1 MKNKR
6 VLYIFLAFFII
17 VVIVLLSS
25 VLFSVNDAV
34 LAPKQQ
40 SVMVDS
46 NNVQSEFSNL
56 IGKNIFFIDVAQI
69 TDGIEKNNPYIKV
82 INIERIFP
90 STVKLHYRE
99 RKEVFC
105 LKVGSGFAAL
115 DSEGKVLDIRSAQD
129 NILID
134 IDYSS
139 YNPAVSDFIED
150 ENILSILSLYDAFK
164 SMTSEGKNYDEILF
178 KGYFEK
184 VYSSSSGNNLCINT
198 NFGGEI
204 EIIDFR
210 QQLYSKLYVG
220 LQLFLDELSDLER
233 TYAKVIVNNAL
244 EASIMT

>member
-6 VLYIFLAFFII
+6 VLYIFLTFFII

-25 VLFSVNDAV
+25 VLFSVNEAV

-40 SVMVDS
+40 SVMVSSDS
-46 NNVQSEFSNL
+46 VQSEFSAL
-56 IGKNIFFIDVAQI
+56 IGKNIFFLDLGGAIAD
-69 TDGIEKNNPYIKV
+69 IEKNNPYIKV

-105 LKVGSGFAAL
+105 LKVASGFAAL

-134 IDYSS
+134 IDYSN

-150 ENILSILSLYDAFK
+150 ENILSILSLYNAFK
-164 SMTSEGKNYDEILF
+164 SMTSEEKIYDEVLF

-184 VYSSSSGNNLCINT
+184 VYKNVANNLCIKT
-198 NFGGEI
+198 DFGGEI
-204 EIIDFR
+204 EIVDYR

-220 LQLFLDELSDLER
+220 LQLFLNELNDQQR
-233 TYAKVIVNNAL
+233 TFARVIVNNEL